1 MGRLA
6 RGSFCY
12 YGFLAPIHHTHCQV
26 HTRTID
32 PRLEEPRGA
41 TKDGQLSYATYP
53 YSLHRFGY
61 SLGSKDLALNA
72 GGVGAKRP

>member
-1 MGRLA
+1 MGRFA
-6 RGSFCY
+6 HGSSCCS
-12 YGFLAPIHHTHCQV
+12 GFLAPIHHTHCQV
-26 HTRTID
+26 HTRTVD

-61 SLGSKDLALNA
+61 SLGPEDLIRNA
-72 GGVGAKRP
+72 GGVGGKRP